1 MKVPDVPG
9 RVPLFGNLI
18 AMRTAPLDTLTRI
31 LRECGDIARATVPG
45 HVGHFLFHPDH
56 VRTVLVDNAKSVS
69 KDTPG
74 FDALRLHLGN
84 GLVTSDGAFWR
95 RQRRIAQPA
104 FHRAKIFALGERMVQ
119 LAEATADEWSLA
131 ARSGRPVDVAESM
144 MRLTLRIVADTMFG
158 SDVERDTADVGRAM
172 THLLHDLNE
181 RIVRPWLPPPSWPT
195 LRNKRFHESRAVV
208 ARVVEAAI
216 AARRRDPSKPGGDF
230 LRMLIE
236 ARDEETGEAMTDQ
249 QLRDEV
255 VTIFGAGHETTANLL
270 AWTWSWLSRAPQVRR
285 ALHAELDAVLGDRP
299 ATSED
304 YARLPYTR
312 MVLSESLRISPPVWF
327 ISRRVVEP
335 IDLGGHTLERGTL
348 AFLSPYVTQRHPA
361 FWENPEG
368 FDPERFSEAASAQR
382 TSHAYFPFGAGPRKC
397 IGEIFALVEAT
408 LILATLARRFSP
420 ELLPGKVP
428 IAEPVITLRP
438 RGGLPMHLRPRERVA
453 VG

>member
-1 MKVPDVPG
+1 
-9 RVPLFGNLI
+9 
-18 AMRTAPLDTLTRI
+18 
-31 LRECGDIARATVPG
+31 
-45 HVGHFLFHPDH
+45 
-56 VRTVLVDNAKSVS
+56 
-69 KDTPG
+69 
-74 FDALRLHLGN
+74 
-84 GLVTSDGAFWR
+84 
-95 RQRRIAQPA
+95 
-104 FHRAKIFALGERMVQ
+104 
-119 LAEATADEWSLA
+119 
-131 ARSGRPVDVAESM
+131 
-144 MRLTLRIVADTMFG
+144 
-158 SDVERDTADVGRAM
+158 
-172 THLLHDLNE
+172 
-181 RIVRPWLPPPSWPT
+181 
-195 LRNKRFHESRAVV
+195 
-208 ARVVEAAI
+208 
-216 AARRRDPSKPGGDF
+216 
-230 LRMLIE
+230 
-236 ARDEETGEAMTDQ
+236 MTDQ

-428 IAEPVITLRP
+428 VAEPVITLRP
-438 RGGLPMHLRPRERVA
+438 RGRTPHAPPPARARRRRLIASRRAVVALRSRKQCRASPVPRSLSRRDARLHANRPRADGSHWRRDRRRRGLSASPAGAARSRSRAPRTSLNSPIAPRHRPPRFEARFETTRPRTTSHAPPRWPPSRATATRQTRRARSSRRRSSRSCRPASRRFGSDARRRAASPSTTAPSMESAATPTRSSSSPARTRSTRPSTVVPRSRDPSRPSQAPPSISASRRPLRRHRRRPLRRRSSKLYRRLLRHHRRPHRHLRPRAR
-453 VG
+453 